1 MTCTITAEETI
12 MTNLDPQTTGDFWDA
27 YLRAAGAGTKLAQ
40 VSRTFPDAPDER
52 CSPVSGPVSYVP
64 RIAPAAIT
72 FAWDLVVLRAP
83 IAVDAP
89 PRVA

>member
-1 MTCTITAEETI
+1 

-27 YLRAAGAGTKLAQ
+27 YLRTASAGTKLSQ
-40 VSRTFPDAPDER
+40 VSRTFPDAPHEL
-52 CSPVSGPVSYVP
+52 CSPASGPVSYVP

-72 FAWDLVVLRAP
+72 FAWDLVVLQDP

>member
-1 MTCTITAEETI
+1 

-27 YLRAAGAGTKLAQ
+27 YLRAASAATKLAQ
-40 VSRTFPDAPDER
+40 VSRTFPDAPHEF
-52 CSPVSGPVSYVP
+52 CSPVSRPVSYVP

-72 FAWDLVVLRAP
+72 FTWDLVVLRAP

-89 PRVA
+89 PKVA

>member
-1 MTCTITAEETI
+1 

-27 YLRAAGAGTKLAQ
+27 YLRAAGAGTKLSQ
-40 VSRTFPDAPDER
+40 VSRTFLDAPDEL
-52 CSPVSGPVSYVP
+52 CPPVSGPVSYVP

-83 IAVDAP
+83 IAEGAP
-89 PRVA
+89 PRAA

>member
-1 MTCTITAEETI
+1 

-27 YLRAAGAGTKLAQ
+27 YLAASAGTKLAQ
-40 VSRTFPDAPDER
+40 VSRTFPDAQHELS
-52 CSPVSGPVSYVP
+52 SPVSGPVSYVP

-83 IAVDAP
+83 IAEGAP
-89 PRVA
+89 PKAA

>member
-1 MTCTITAEETI
+1 

-27 YLRAAGAGTKLAQ
+27 YLRAAGAVTKLAQ
-40 VSRTFPDAPDER
+40 VSRTFPDAPHEL
-52 CSPVSGPVSYVP
+52 CSPVSGPVSYMP

-72 FAWDLVVLRAP
+72 FAWDLVVLRGP
-83 IAVDAP
+83 IAPEAT

>member
-1 MTCTITAEETI
+1 
-12 MTNLDPQTTGDFWDA
+12 MTNLDSQTTGDFWDA
-27 YLRAAGAGTKLAQ
+27 YLRAAGARNKLAQ
-40 VSRTFPDAPDER
+40 VSRTFPDAPHQL
-52 CSPVSGPVSYVP
+52 CAPISGPVSYVP
-64 RIAPAAIT
+64 KIAPAAIT

>member
-1 MTCTITAEETI
+1 

-27 YLRAAGAGTKLAQ
+27 YLRAASAGTKLSQ
-40 VSRTFPDAPDER
+40 VSRTFPGVPHEL

-83 IAVDAP
+83 IAVGAP

>member
-1 MTCTITAEETI
+1 
-12 MTNLDPQTTGDFWDA
+12 MTNPDLDPQTTGDFWDA

-40 VSRTFPDAPDER
+40 VSRTFPDAPHEL

-89 PRVA
+89 PMVA

>member
-1 MTCTITAEETI
+1 
-12 MTNLDPQTTGDFWDA
+12 MTNLDPQTTDDFWDA
-27 YLRAAGAGTKLAQ
+27 YLRAAGADTKLAQ
-40 VSRTFPDAPDER
+40 VSRTFPDAPHEL
-52 CSPVSGPVSYVP
+52 CSPVGGPVSFVP
-64 RIAPAAIT
+64 RITTAPIT

>member
-1 MTCTITAEETI
+1 

-27 YLRAAGAGTKLAQ
+27 YLRAAGARNKLAQ
-40 VSRTFPDAPDER
+40 VNRTFPDAPHEL

-72 FAWDLVVLRAP
+72 FAWDLVVLQAP

>member
-1 MTCTITAEETI
+1 
-12 MTNLDPQTTGDFWDA
+12 MTNLDLDPQTTGEFWDA

-40 VSRTFPDAPDER
+40 VSCTFPDAPHEL
-52 CSPVSGPVSYVP
+52 CSPVSGPVSYVL

-83 IAVDAP
+83 IAVGAP

>member
-1 MTCTITAEETI
+1 MA
-12 MTNLDPQTTGDFWDA
+12 NLDPQTTGDFWDA

-40 VSRTFPDAPDER
+40 VSRTLPDAPHEL
-52 CSPVSGPVSYVP
+52 CGPVSYVP

-72 FAWDLVVLRAP
+72 FAWDLVVLR
-83 IAVDAP
+83 DAP

>member
-1 MTCTITAEETI
+1 

-27 YLRAAGAGTKLAQ
+27 YLRAAGAGTKPAQ
-40 VSRTFPDAPDER
+40 VSRTFPGAAHEL
-52 CSPVSGPVSYVP
+52 CSPVSGPVPYVP
-64 RIAPAAIT
+64 TIAPAAIT

-89 PRVA
+89 KVA

>member
-1 MTCTITAEETI
+1 
-12 MTNLDPQTTGDFWDA
+12 
-27 YLRAAGAGTKLAQ
+27 
-40 VSRTFPDAPDER
+40 
-52 CSPVSGPVSYVP
+52 VP

-83 IAVDAP
+83 IAVGAP

>member
-1 MTCTITAEETI
+1 VKCTIAAEETI

-27 YLRAAGAGTKLAQ
+27 YLRAAGAVTKLAQ
-40 VSRTFPDAPDER
+40 VSRTFPDAPHEL
-52 CSPVSGPVSYVP
+52 CSPVSGTVSYVP

-83 IAVDAP
+83 IDVDAP

>member
-1 MTCTITAEETI
+1 

-27 YLRAAGAGTKLAQ
+27 YLRAASAATNLAQ
-40 VSRTFPDAPDER
+40 VSAFPDAPHEP

-83 IAVDAP
+83 IAVGAP

>member
-1 MTCTITAEETI
+1 

-27 YLRAAGAGTKLAQ
+27 YLRAASAGTNLTQ
-40 VSRTFPDAPDER
+40 VSRTLPDASHEL
-52 CSPVSGPVSYVP
+52 CSPVSGPGSYVP

-72 FAWDLVVLRAP
+72 FAWDLVVLSP
-83 IAVDAP
+83 PVAVGAQ

>member
-1 MTCTITAEETI
+1 MTDV
-12 MTNLDPQTTGDFWDA
+12 DPQTTGEFWDA
-27 YLRAAGAGTKLAQ
+27 YLRAAGAGSKLAQ
-40 VSRTFPDAPDER
+40 VSRNIADATHELPSSVSR
-52 CSPVSGPVSYVP
+52 PVPCVP
-64 RIAPAAIT
+64 RIGPAAIT

>member
-1 MTCTITAEETI
+1 

-27 YLRAAGAGTKLAQ
+27 YLRAASAGTKLAR
-40 VSRTFPDAPDER
+40 VSRTFPDAPHEL

-72 FAWDLVVLRAP
+72 FAWDLVVLQAP
-83 IAVDAP
+83 IADGAP
-89 PRVA
+89 PKAA

>member
-1 MTCTITAEETI
+1 

-27 YLRAAGAGTKLAQ
+27 YLRAASAGIKLAR
-40 VSRTFPDAPDER
+40 VSRTCPDAPHER
-52 CSPVSGPVSYVP
+52 CSPVIGPVSYVP

-72 FAWDLVVLRAP
+72 FAWDLVMLRAP
-83 IAVDAP
+83 IAVGAP